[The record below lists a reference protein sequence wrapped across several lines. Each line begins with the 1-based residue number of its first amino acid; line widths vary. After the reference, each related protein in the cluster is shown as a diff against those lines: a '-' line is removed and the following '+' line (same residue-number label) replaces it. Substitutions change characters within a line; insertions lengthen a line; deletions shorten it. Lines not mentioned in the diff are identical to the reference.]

1 MNQTHRD
8 SAPFLITMGIWF
20 ILAAFLGAQG
30 RLASLPVPL
39 PQLIIAGLTLAL
51 ILSGALHPGL
61 REWLAHV
68 NLRGFVEFHLTR
80 LVGIVFLVMH
90 ARGELT
96 ADFAITAG
104 WGDII
109 AATGAA
115 ILAIIAKD
123 PLQHRTALFLW
134 NSFGLFDILL
144 VVVTATRI
152 AFRAPE
158 EIMPLLRFPMSLVP
172 TFIVPI
178 IIASHVLIFWRLKRA
193 DAPLRS

>member
-1 MNQTHRD
+1 MNQTPRD
-8 SAPFLITMGIWF
+8 SAPFLITMGTWF
-20 ILAAFLGAQG
+20 ILAAFFGAQG
-30 RLASLPVPL
+30 RLASMPPPF

-61 REWLAHV
+61 REYLATV

-80 LVGIVFLVMH
+80 LVGIVFLIMY

-96 ADFAITAG
+96 ADFALTAG

-115 ILAIIAKD
+115 VLAVIAKD

-134 NSFGLFDILL
+134 NAFGLFDILL

-152 AFRAPE
+152 ALRAPE
-158 EIMPLLRFPMSLVP
+158 EIQPLLRFPMSLVP

-193 DAPLRS
+193 DASLRR

>member
-1 MNQTHRD
+1 MVQAQRD

-30 RLASLPVPL
+30 RLASLPAPY
-39 PQLIIAGLTLAL
+39 PQLIIAGLALAL
-51 ILSGALHPGL
+51 IISGALHPGL
-61 REWLAHV
+61 REWLARV

-80 LVGIVFLVMH
+80 LVGIVFLVLH

-104 WGDII
+104 WGDIV

-115 ILAIIAKD
+115 VLAIIAKD

-134 NSFGLFDILL
+134 NAFGLFDILL

-152 AFRAPE
+152 ALRAPE
-158 EIMPLLRFPMSLVP
+158 EIAPLLRFPMSLVP

-178 IIASHVLIFWRLKRA
+178 IIASHVLIFWRLKRE
-193 DAPLRS
+193 DARLRN